1 VSAPAA
7 DKQVPAVDRRCK
19 PPRADPS
26 VCLSV
31 SPAAMFCLDFFSFLN
46 LFPSKDGVRGS
57 MAAISGKSR
66 SDGGA
71 RCPIRRPPAR
81 WSRLGT
87 VLGRAGGGFGR
98 EFGIF
103 AWFGLD

>member
-57 MAAISGKSR
+57 ISRAIGRPSAGNR
-66 SDGGA
+66 DPIGA
-71 RCPIRRPPAR
+71 RAARYGGRRR
-81 WSRLGT
+81 G
-87 VLGRAGGGFGR
+87 GRV
-98 EFGIF
+98 
-103 AWFGLD
+103 